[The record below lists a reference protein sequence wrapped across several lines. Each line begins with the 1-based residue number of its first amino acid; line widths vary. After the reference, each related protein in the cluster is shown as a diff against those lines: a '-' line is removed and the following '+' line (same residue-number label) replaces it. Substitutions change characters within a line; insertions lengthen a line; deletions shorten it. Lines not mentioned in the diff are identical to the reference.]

1 MNKKLILPLVI
12 GAGIIGLYFLMKN
25 KKSQLVSVAPLGPP
39 RPQPTATTKLIFDDT
54 GEMAP
59 NTGKGNTAADYN
71 TSG

>member
-12 GAGIIGLYFLMKN
+12 GAGIIGLYFLIR
-25 KKSQLVSVAPLGPP
+25 KKKTNFNQVEQSGGP
-39 RPQPTATTKLIFDDT
+39 RPQPTATTKFTFDDT

-59 NTGKGNTAADYN
+59 NTGKGNTASSYN